1 MTQALNDLIQ
11 LLGLEALE
19 ENLFRGQSQDL
30 GLPQLFGGQALGQ
43 AAAAATRTVPEDRF
57 LHSLHGYFL
66 RPGDAQLPV
75 VYSVDRVRDG
85 GSFTTRRVTAIQKGK
100 PIFFCSASF
109 QGREHGLHH
118 QPEAPSVPSPEALLA
133 EGKAVHQR
141 FRGHPVEFITV
152 EECHDCPPS
161 RMIWFRMGGGAQ
173 GGGMPENPAL
183 HRYLLAYS
191 SDFNL
196 LLTSLLAHDVEFG
209 DPRLRIASL
218 DHALWIHQ
226 DPKIDE
232 WLLYVMES
240 PWAGGARGFARGSFF
255 DREGRLVAST
265 AQEGLVRVQS

>member
-1 MTQALNDLIQ
+1 MSQALDDLVA

-43 AAAAATRTVPEDRF
+43 SAAAATRTVPEDRY

-66 RPGDAQLPV
+66 RRGDAALPV

-85 GSFTTRRVTAIQKGK
+85 GSFTTRRVTAIQKGQ

-109 QGREHGLHH
+109 QGREEGLHH
-118 QPEAPSVPSPEALLA
+118 QPSAPEIDHPEALLA
-133 EGKAVHQR
+133 RGEAVHQR
-141 FRGHPVEFITV
+141 FRNHPVEFITV
-152 EECHDCPPS
+152 EERHDCPPS
-161 RMIWFRMGGGAQ
+161 RMIWFRLAGGQLPAD
-173 GGGMPENPAL
+173 PAL
-183 HRYLLAYS
+183 HRYLLAYG

-196 LLTSLLAHDVEFG
+196 LLTSLLPHDVTLG

-218 DHALWIHQ
+218 DHALWIHE
-226 DPKIDE
+226 DPQLDD

-240 PWAGGARGFARGSFF
+240 PWAGGARGFARGSFY
-255 DREGRLVAST
+255 DTQGRLIAST
-265 AQEGLVRVQS
+265 AQEGMVRVGEH

>member
-1 MTQALNDLIQ
+1 MTQALNDLIH

-19 ENLFRGQSQDL
+19 EDLFRGQSQDL

-43 AAAAATRTVPEDRF
+43 AAAAATRTVPEDRL

-66 RPGDAQLPV
+66 RRGDAQKPV
-75 VYSVDRVRDG
+75 IYSVDRVRDG
-85 GSFTTRRVTAIQKGK
+85 GSFTTRRVTAIQSGE

-109 QGREHGLHH
+109 HRREHGLSH
-118 QPEAPSVPSPEALLA
+118 QPEAPDVATPEALLA
-133 EGKAVHQR
+133 EGNVVHQR
-141 FRGHPVEFITV
+141 FHHHPVEFITV
-152 EECHDCPPS
+152 EERHAGPPS
-161 RMIWFRMGGGAQ
+161 RMIWFRMGGGV
-173 GGGMPENPAL
+173 MPGDPAL

-196 LLTSLLAHDVEFG
+196 LLTTLLAHDVEFG

-226 DPKIDE
+226 DPKLDD

-240 PWAGGARGFARGSFF
+240 PWAGSARGFARGSFY
-255 DREGRLVAST
+255 DQQGRLIAST
-265 AQEGLVRVQS
+265 AQEGLVRMVSE